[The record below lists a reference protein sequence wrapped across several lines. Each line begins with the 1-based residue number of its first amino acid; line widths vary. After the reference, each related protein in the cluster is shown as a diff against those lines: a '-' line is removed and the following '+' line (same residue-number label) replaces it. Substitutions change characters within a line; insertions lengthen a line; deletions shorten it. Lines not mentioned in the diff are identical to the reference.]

1 MEPVMFK
8 RIDHVEIVPADLQR
22 TIDFYTNILGFT
34 LKSGHGV
41 KAPPLEEVVYLT
53 LGDTMVELLRFSQPG
68 TPPTTASVPPVGYHL
83 LALEVDD
90 MAASVQY
97 LRERG
102 VVISWGPTDLPTS
115 RRAEIQDPDGLPI
128 ELRQWLN

>member
-1 MEPVMFK
+1 MFK

-22 TIDFYTNILGFT
+22 TINFYTAILGFT
-34 LKSGHGV
+34 LKSLHSV
-41 KAPPLEEVVYLT
+41 KAPPLEEVAYLT

-68 TPPTTASVPPVGYHL
+68 APLPAAPVPPVGYHL

-90 MAASVQY
+90 MEASVQY

-102 VVISWGPTDLPTS
+102 VAITGGPVDLPTS
-115 RRAEIQDPDGLPI
+115 KRAEIQDPDGLPI
-128 ELRQWLN
+128 ELRQWL